1 MSSTSTSGTQEQD
14 NQAEADRLE
23 ANKAV
28 ARRYF
33 DGVGGQNLDELSEF
47 IAEDA
52 VDETRAGDGPG
63 SIEDFR
69 EHARWLW
76 ANVGEAKAIVTDLI
90 AEGDRVVAFWRLE
103 GVHIGEVF
111 GVPATG
117 RHFSG
122 ISISTLTIRG
132 GKVVRY
138 SVLPDR
144 LGFVRQLSDNPS

>member
-1 MSSTSTSGTQEQD
+1 MSETSSTRD
-14 NQAEADRLE
+14 NQTEADRLE

-33 DGVGGQNLDELSEF
+33 DGVGSQNLDDLAEF

-52 VDETRAGDGPG
+52 VDETRASDGAG

-69 EHARWLW
+69 DHARWLW
-76 ANVGEAKAIVTDLI
+76 ANVGDAKAVVTDLL

-103 GVHIGEVF
+103 GVHTGEVF

-122 ISISTLTIRG
+122 ISISTLTIRA

-138 SVLPDR
+138 TVLPDR
-144 LGFVRQLSDNPS
+144 LGFIKQLSDDPS

>member
-1 MSSTSTSGTQEQD
+1 MTTETPNVLNESE
-14 NQAEADRLE
+14 RLE

-33 DGVGGQNLDELSEF
+33 AGVGTKDLDSLEEF
-47 IAEDA
+47 IALDA

-69 EHARWLW
+69 AHARWLW
-76 ANVGEAKAIVTDLI
+76 DTVEDAKAVVTDLL

-103 GVHIGEVF
+103 GVQRGEIF

-117 RHFSG
+117 RRFSG
-122 ISISTLTIRG
+122 VSISTLTIRD

-138 SVLPDR
+138 RVLPDR
-144 LGFVRQLSDNPS
+144 LGFVQQLSEPSH

>member
-1 MSSTSTSGTQEQD
+1 MSSTSSTQP
-14 NQAEADRLE
+14 ARTEADRLE

-33 DGVGGQNLDELSEF
+33 DSVSRQNLDELTEF

-52 VDETRAGDGPG
+52 VDETRSDGAG

-69 EHARWLW
+69 DHARWLW
-76 ANVGEAKAIVTDLI
+76 ANVGEAKAVVTDLI

-117 RHFSG
+117 RRFSG
-122 ISISTLTIRG
+122 VSISTLTIKA

-144 LGFVRQLSDNPS
+144 LGFVRQLTDDAA